1 MHFYYSLCISRQ
13 APPLSQFFRISC
25 VVCRLSLSPIQEL
38 EPGAMPFRVGRCA
51 ARYPHGLP
59 TAKQKYL
66 DYDYA
71 FPPKES
77 NHRKGPCRARDWVLS
92 KLGQFQMPVYK
103 FVLQVSQEGRCTFSL
118 FVLFERPNLFLARH
132 TFVLIRECAVFNA
145 FFNSLV

>member
-1 MHFYYSLCISRQ
+1 MHFYYSLCISPSGST
-13 APPLSQFFRISC
+13 AFTVFRISC

-77 NHRKGPCRARDWVLS
+77 NLRKGLCRARDWA
-92 KLGQFQMPVYK
+92 
-103 FVLQVSQEGRCTFSL
+103 FS
-118 FVLFERPNLFLARH
+118 
-132 TFVLIRECAVFNA
+132 
-145 FFNSLV
+145 